1 MADKWLLIGLALA
14 FTLIFTIGVAA
25 WTRWTA
31 NSKIQGQTI
40 WHVVVG
46 VAGTVIISGLHIGL
60 ENASFVILCFVVAFF
75 PMAYEY
81 FTRLGHEEAAAQT
94 ALEESTNVNASADR
108 ETRI

>member
-46 VAGTVIISGLHIGL
+46 VAGTVIISGLHVGFDD
-60 ENASFVILCFVVAFF
+60 ASFVLVCFGVAFM

-81 FTRLGHEEAAAQT
+81 FTRMQHEEAEAQKT
-94 ALEESTNVNASADR
+94 LEESTNVNASADR